1 MANEVETE
9 QIVGDAGISD
19 LKLTDMTSFVQV
31 RGSFPGHW
39 SQDTKTRLAKPPIYF
54 QLQVQFLAKPSLSHS
69 LRVIFR
75 RTLSGARRE
84 STSTIF

>member
-19 LKLTDMTSFVQV
+19 LKLTDLTSFVQV

-54 QLQVQFLAKPSLSHS
+54 QLQVRFLAKPQILLS
-69 LRVIFR
+69 RIV
-75 RTLSGARRE
+75 
-84 STSTIF
+84 